1 MRMIPKRDIYPKYLL
16 YAVRD
21 QKSKDTKELE
31 SKNQNNGVGKGQGV
45 TKDSLQNSDLLT
57 STIEETEDVDLKFF
71 DAVPELE
78 KLRIMNGTDHDAE
91 TLKNITRVRLR
102 RRRRRKTSV
111 VTTKLVTSPSR
122 KRKSKCQ
129 VPF

>member
-1 MRMIPKRDIYPKYLL
+1 MQPLTFNTQSIFL

-57 STIEETEDVDLKFF
+57 STIEETECDWEYAHVSQAHVDVF
-71 DAVPELE
+71 VV
-78 KLRIMNGTDHDAE
+78 
-91 TLKNITRVRLR
+91 IT
-102 RRRRRKTSV
+102 
-111 VTTKLVTSPSR
+111 
-122 KRKSKCQ
+122 
-129 VPF
+129 F